1 MLTGWPH
8 PRFQEGI
15 CAGAPCVYR
24 GPCWSCCRPLLR
36 RGRRWASGLQMLPNR
51 RKTPEAISINEPAGA
66 LKEIL
71 NTLENGLISQV
82 PGIPFAEGRDFG
94 SLCRCPM
101 LYNGQWMRS
110 LPLCYASL
118 REWRTQRPHS
128 SDLQRAPFPTS
139 IARTVRKRIHRSS
152 QVDQFRMQ

>member
-1 MLTGWPH
+1 MLTGWPQ

-15 CAGAPCVYR
+15 CAGAPGVYR
-24 GPCWSCCRPLLR
+24 GSCCRPLLR

-71 NTLENGLISQV
+71 NPLENGLISQV

-94 SLCRCPM
+94 GLCRCLMP
-101 LYNGQWMRS
+101 YNAQFMKS
-110 LPLCYASL
+110 LPFCFASL
-118 REWRTQRPHS
+118 R
-128 SDLQRAPFPTS
+128 
-139 IARTVRKRIHRSS
+139 
-152 QVDQFRMQ
+152 